1 MACTV
6 KKGILFLNGEPPAC
20 RELREIAIRKKEN
33 EIAVFCTDGAY
44 AYVVPFMQPD
54 AVVGDFDS
62 LDKNAVHESCEVIA
76 YSFDK
81 DYTDGYLAVKI
92 MIERGFTDI
101 DIFGAYGGRPDMAE
115 SNYTLLALALKSGV
129 RARFCGKMSAYMT
142 NGLFCAQAQTGAT
155 LSLVPFT
162 DVLHI
167 LHTKGLKYALTDYTM
182 KRFDGIE
189 SSRYIMGV
197 SNVCECES
205 VEISVGNG
213 VALVFIEEKSGR

>member
-1 MACTV
+1 M
-6 KKGILFLNGEPPAC
+6 KKGVLFLNGEPPQIDII
-20 RELREIAIRKKEN
+20 EK
-33 EIAVFCTDGAY
+33 AVSQGVPVYCTDGAY
-44 AYVVPFMQPD
+44 AYLSAVRVPD
-54 AVVGDFDS
+54 TVIGDFDS
-62 LDKNAVHESCEVIA
+62 FAVENVCESCETVA
-76 YSFDK
+76 FSADK
-81 DYTDGYLAVKI
+81 DYTDGFLAVKI

-142 NGLFCAQAQTGAT
+142 NGLFCAHVQTGAT